1 MKQRVISAAVGI
13 LLVAVAAFLMDSVLF
28 NILIFA
34 VMLLC
39 IHEIT
44 SAVGQKKLY
53 GFLALMAA
61 FSAVFAFVPA
71 NFVMDYFYIF
81 ISVFTMLY
89 YTIAILYSKRISL
102 ANSAIGYFIYLM
114 YMLGLFAWVSIKAQF
129 GTHGDGVFLFIV
141 TLAFPLLGDMFA
153 FFVGRA
159 IGKKKLCEH
168 ISPNKTV
175 AGAVAAVVAAPFYS
189 CLCLFIYS
197 LTPAFKG
204 GMIAALYSVDLYIV
218 VAVLG
223 AVVAFFG
230 IFGDLTSSAVK
241 RYCGIKDFGRIMPG
255 HGGVADRLDSVCFT
269 APLVAAAFLYL
280 TGFFA

>member
-13 LLVAVAAFLMDSVLF
+13 LLVACAAFFMDSIIF

-44 SAVGQKKLY
+44 SAVGQRKLY
-53 GFLALMAA
+53 GFPILMAV
-61 FSAVFAFVPA
+61 FSAMFSFVPA
-71 NFVMDYFYIF
+71 EYIINYFYI
-81 ISVFTMLY
+81 IIPAFTMLY
-89 YTIAILYSKRISL
+89 YTLAILYSKSVSI

-114 YMLGLFAWVSIKAQF
+114 YMFGLLAWLAIKAQF
-129 GTHGDGVFLFIV
+129 GAHDDGVFLFII
-141 TLAFPLLGDMFA
+141 TLAFPLLGDMAA

-159 IGKKKLCEH
+159 VGKRKLCEH

-189 CLCLFIYS
+189 TLCLFIYS
-197 LTPAFKG
+197 LTPAFRG
-204 GMIAALYSVDLYIV
+204 GMIAEVYSLRLYII
-218 VAVLG
+218 VAILG

-280 TGFFA
+280 TGFFS